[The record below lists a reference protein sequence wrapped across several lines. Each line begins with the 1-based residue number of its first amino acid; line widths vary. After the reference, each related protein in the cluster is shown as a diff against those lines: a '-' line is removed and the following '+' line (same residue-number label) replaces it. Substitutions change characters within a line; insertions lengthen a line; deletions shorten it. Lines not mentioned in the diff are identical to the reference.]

1 MVHAAVQEQP
11 TVDIRRSSTSSESS
25 TSSNVDQIQPPI
37 LVRYNNMDFPINRGN
52 SIKKSVRIDEP
63 VSSESSETEYS
74 SEAGMQLSTF
84 ITRLAFLTGLQFA
97 RLFPKV
103 FFMFALPW
111 RTSF

>member
-11 TVDIRRSSTSSESS
+11 TVDIRRSSTTSSESS
-25 TSSNVDQIQPPI
+25 TSSNVEQIQPPI
-37 LVRYNNMDFPINRGN
+37 LVRYNNIDFPINRGN

-97 RLFPKV
+97 RLFPKSI
-103 FFMFALPW
+103 FLCLPP
-111 RTSF
+111 